1 MDKNMEIISQLMVT
15 ITQTN
20 EWFRICHEDAQI
32 QRATLGLQA
41 VMERVAALV
50 PEELMDELWDALG
63 NLEEAQE
70 TAAILYPRGRRYP
83 GRRRPAYRPHPLHHR
98 PGQDRGAGRNQA
110 EWIRRQI
117 TGSAR
122 FGAMWTEP
130 GFGAKTNPPS

>member
-50 PEELMDELWDALG
+50 PDGLMDELWDALG

-70 TAAILYPRGRRYP
+70 TAAILYGIRVADAIRDVAARPTDLTRYII
-83 GRRRPAYRPHPLHHR
+83 
-98 PGQDRGAGRNQA
+98 DR
-110 EWIRRQI
+110 
-117 TGSAR
+117 
-122 FGAMWTEP
+122 
-130 GFGAKTNPPS
+130 AKTGAQGGTKRNG